1 MNNENRTNENVTNDD
16 MIKRVISQIDSGMF
30 INPEYYNVIGVKND
44 DLEIKARDSH
54 LVSGILDEYLEQINW
69 QKNQGHLTVIEYHQA
84 TSFLTS
90 KFSRD
95 TRDDVAEEYK
105 NQINRLTK
113 HFWNSNSGK
122 WEPFK
127 KEEAHEYAL
136 INVHPSRCV
145 VKTNKNG
152 SKSVKWKKGG
162 KAYKEIPSFNV
173 DKANSY
179 VQLANEIADIEQ
191 EEALDYL
198 EQVAKIKGI
207 GKEKAREWAL
217 KFYNQFQ
224 ESKTTIDTFSDNRT
238 GNKYS
243 EWNDEERISANMM
256 FQAFG
261 LKTNEEIFKELNPYR
276 LRKSFERLS
285 SLIALYQLLL
295 GSETLESETYTGVSS
310 LAEAVCWKR
319 NSNSYETKTA
329 LVL

>member
-1 MNNENRTNENVTNDD
+1 MNNENRTNED
-16 MIKRVISQIDSGMF
+16 MIKTTITQMDSGMF
-30 INPEYYNVIGVKND
+30 INPEEYNVIGVKND
-44 DLEIKARDSH
+44 DLEIKVRDSH

-69 QKNQGHLTVIEYHQA
+69 QKEQGHLTVIEYHQA

-95 TRDDVAEEYK
+95 TRDDVVEEYK

-127 KEEAHEYAL
+127 KQEAHEYAL

-152 SKSVKWKKGG
+152 SKSVKWKQGG

-179 VQLANEIADIEQ
+179 VQLANEIADKGQ
-191 EEALDYL
+191 QEALDYL
-198 EQVAKIKGI
+198 EKVAVVKGL
-207 GKEKAREWAL
+207 GGNEAKEWAL
-217 KFYNQFQ
+217 NLYNQFQ
-224 ESKTTIDTFSDNRT
+224 ESKTSIDTFSDNRT

-261 LKTNEEIFKELNPYR
+261 LKTNEEIFKELNPFR

-285 SLIALYQLLL
+285 SLIALYQLLI
-295 GSETLESETYTGVSS
+295 GSETLGSETYTGVSS

-319 NSNSYETKTA
+319 NNTNSYQTKTA